1 MEAIEA
7 ARTHAL
13 SVLAERAP
21 AVSAALAQLP
31 AEIAA
36 SVPGV
41 LAVSDFLLDALC
53 RDEALFAALRSR
65 AGDRFA
71 GAPIALPSL
80 PPLPPPAAASAEA
93 EAQFMAALRRWRR
106 AEFARIAWRDLAGW
120 GSLAGTL

>member
-31 AEIAA
+31 EEIAA

-41 LAVSDFLLDALC
+41 LAASDFLLDALC
-53 RDEALFAALRSR
+53 RDEDLFAALLSR
-65 AGDRFA
+65 ADQRFA
-71 GAPIALPSL
+71 GAPIALPAL
-80 PPLPPPAAASAEA
+80 PPLPAVSPEVAAGLEPAGVER
-93 EAQFMAALRRWRR
+93 QFMAALRRWRR
-106 AEFARIAWRDLAGW
+106 AEFARTTIELEATG
-120 GSLAGTL
+120 